1 MSSRFSRFLHLEHSR
16 GEKPGSD
23 GQVRLRDGGRFES
36 VAGPVEAPPTVAVPE
51 AHVERFKR
59 HGETPLALDAETTEA
74 QRFPRCMRCETD
86 NGRFAT
92 TCTGCGADLRTPEQR
107 AYTEQL
113 WREREQAE
121 ARNQEQAASLQSA
134 HRQAEAE
141 QLAERRRY
149 VEELARAMEKD
160 RSFLG
165 RLQPLFT
172 PCLGVGLLRLIPH
185 PLARWS
191 TLAWAIGLPI
201 LLVRFG
207 NESLRELGFSLGA
220 FVFVLFVPTSL
231 WTAGRR
237 RDW

>member
-1 MSSRFSRFLHLEHSR
+1 MSSRFSRFLHLERSR

-36 VAGPVEAPPTVAVPE
+36 VAGPGEAPPTVAVPE

-59 HGETPLALDAETTEA
+59 HGETPLALDAETAEA

-92 TCTGCGADLRTPEQR
+92 TCVGCGADLGTPEQR

-113 WREREQAE
+113 WRDRERAEVRNREQA
-121 ARNQEQAASLQSA
+121 ALQTS
-134 HRQAEAE
+134 RQGVDAERLAERQRYEE
-141 QLAERRRY
+141 QLALAFER
-149 VEELARAMEKD
+149 D

-172 PCLGVGLLRLIPH
+172 PSLGVGLLRLIPH
-185 PLARWS
+185 PLARWA

-207 NESLRELGFSLGA
+207 GTSLQALGFYLGIL
-220 FVFVLFVPTSL
+220 VVILLVPTSL
-231 WTAGRR
+231 WTARRGRY
-237 RDW
+237 W